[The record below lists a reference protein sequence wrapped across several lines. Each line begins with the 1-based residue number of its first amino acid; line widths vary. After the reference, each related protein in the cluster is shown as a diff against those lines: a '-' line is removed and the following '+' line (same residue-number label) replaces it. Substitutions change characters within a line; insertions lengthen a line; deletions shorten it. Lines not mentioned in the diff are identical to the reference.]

1 MLRPKKT
8 IPGLVVAAL
17 ALTGC
22 GEGEGA
28 HVDRRG
34 ETVGGGAA
42 GNGGAGGHGGAP
54 SLALDV
60 SGEGGAGGAAGF
72 GLGGTGGVGGTGGA
86 GGAGGDG
93 GPVSHAARGVEA
105 YCMKLDECYP
115 GLPYYDGCVVAWQN
129 VELMAYSLSSECD
142 AVIGAYLSCL
152 ADLSCEQIQ
161 NGEQYTC
168 LDTVDE
174 ALLESCSTGIE
185 HP

>member
-28 HVDRRG
+28 PVDRRG

-42 GNGGAGGHGGAP
+42 GHGGAGGQGGAP
-54 SLALDV
+54 SLGLDV
-60 SGEGGAGGAAGF
+60 RGAGGAGGIAGFGLGSSGGAGGAGGAAG
-72 GLGGTGGVGGTGGA
+72 
-86 GGAGGDG
+86 
-93 GPVSHAARGVEA
+93 PVSQAAQGVEA

-115 GLPYYDGCVVAWQN
+115 GLPYYSGCVVAWEN
-129 VELMAYSLSSECD
+129 VDLMAYSLSNECD

-152 ADLSCEQIQ
+152 ADLTCEQIQ

-174 ALLESCSTGIE
+174 ALLESCSTGTE